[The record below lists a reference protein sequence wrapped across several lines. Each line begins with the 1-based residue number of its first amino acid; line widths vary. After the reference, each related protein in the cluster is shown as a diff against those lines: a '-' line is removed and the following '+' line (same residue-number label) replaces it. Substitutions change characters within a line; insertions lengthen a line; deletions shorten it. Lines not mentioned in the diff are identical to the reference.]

1 MCIMNTQQT
10 CLRGGENATIDRFS
24 EFENSFT
31 AGLTLG
37 ENCLIDI
44 MNDPCQTEETLL
56 NGIQDLTSLKHH
68 DHVLAGFCAA
78 LTAGILGYQ
87 K

>member
-1 MCIMNTQQT
+1 MSTQQK

-24 EFENSFT
+24 AFENSFI

>member
-1 MCIMNTQQT
+1 MNTTQT
-10 CLRGGENATIDRFS
+10 CLRGAGENATIDRFS

-78 LTAGILGYQ
+78 MTAGILGCQ